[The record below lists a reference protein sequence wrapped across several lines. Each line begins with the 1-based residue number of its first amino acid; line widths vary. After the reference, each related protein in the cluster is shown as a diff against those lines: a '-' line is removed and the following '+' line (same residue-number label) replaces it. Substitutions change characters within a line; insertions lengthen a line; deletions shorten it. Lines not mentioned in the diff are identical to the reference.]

1 MKDYLKDSLFYI
13 CKNMLTNVKICIK
26 IFIEI
31 ILEVIC
37 MKTTKKI
44 LIISYYLICTTIPM
58 ILFFIKPTFVNGVSM
73 EPTLYEND
81 MCIVEKYNNQNLEK
95 NDIIYI
101 KNKNGDLKYS
111 IEDITIVKRI
121 IGIPGDKI
129 QFKDNQLYINDILQ
143 EEDYIKEPMQT
154 TVNMTFYLE
163 DNEYFVMGD
172 NRNCSKDS
180 RIIGPIHKDNITHL
194 VIYY

>member
-1 MKDYLKDSLFYI
+1 MKI
-13 CKNMLTNVKICIK
+13 
-26 IFIEI
+26 
-31 ILEVIC
+31 
-37 MKTTKKI
+37 TKKI
-44 LIISYYLICTTIPM
+44 LKKVTSLRLIDVISIYLIWGL
-58 ILFFIKPTFVNGVSM
+58 ILIVIILKRPTFVNGISM

-81 MCIVEKYNNQNLEK
+81 ICIVERYNNQNLER
-95 NDIIYI
+95 NDIVYI

-111 IEDITIVKRI
+111 IGDVTIVKRI
-121 IGIPGDKI
+121 IGVPGDKI
-129 QFKDNQLYINDILQ
+129 EFKDNQLYINDILQ

-154 TVNMTFYLE
+154 TTNMIFYLD

-180 RIIGPIHKDNITHL
+180 RIIGPIHKDNIIYL